1 MVLIR
6 TDRLRVALTVIAGAA
21 VAVMGGTAVASRALR
36 APAFHGTP
44 YDPPTAAPAVSLTGV
59 DGRPVRLADF
69 RGRPVLL
76 YFGYTHCPDVC
87 PLTLARVL
95 AALRSAG
102 EEGRDARVLFITVD
116 PAHDTPAVLAEY
128 ARRQGP
134 QVTPLTGD
142 PATLAQVQA
151 AYGAYVMPTTPG
163 AHGDMSHSS
172 AVYGID
178 RTGRLRVLISEMR
191 TGNEIRDDV
200 RTLVGL

>member
-1 MVLIR
+1 MPQLRLV
-6 TDRLRVALTVIAGAA
+6 RLRQVLMITAGAA
-21 VAVMGGTAVASRALR
+21 VAITGGMAVASRALR
-36 APAFHGTP
+36 PPSFHGTP
-44 YDPPTAAPAVSLTGV
+44 YDPPTPAPAVSLVGV
-59 DGRPVRLADF
+59 DGRRVSLADF
-69 RGRPVLL
+69 HGRPVFL

-95 AALRSAG
+95 ASLRAAG
-102 EEGRDARVLFITVD
+102 DDGKSARVLFITVD
-116 PAHDTPAVLAEY
+116 PARDTPAALAEY

-142 PATLAQVQA
+142 SAALAQVQA

-178 RTGRLRVLISEMR
+178 RKGRLRVLISEMR
-191 TGNEIRDDV
+191 TTEEIRDDV
-200 RTLVGL
+200 RTLVRL